1 MGIIRQH
8 LRLSNIVMPQIEEVD
23 ALALVDSGALELC
36 IPQSLADRLKLTFLE
51 DRDVIV
57 ASGEAKKVPY
67 VGGVKIEVFG
77 RRTVQS
83 ANVMGDEVLL
93 GAIPMEAMDLLIHPA
108 SLQLIPNPAHPTTPA
123 SLAKGLRPG
132 RAEEGAK

>member
-8 LRLSNIVMPQIEEVD
+8 LRLSNIAMPQIEEID

-36 IPQSLADRLKLTFLE
+36 IPQSLADRLRLTRLQ
-51 DRDVIV
+51 DRDVIL
-57 ASGEAKKVPY
+57 ASGETKKVPY
-67 VGGVKIEVFG
+67 VGGVKVEVFG
-77 RRTVQS
+77 RETTVA

-108 SLQLIPNPAHPTTPA
+108 SLQLIPNPGHPNIPA
-123 SLAKGLRPG
+123 SLAKGVRPA
-132 RAEEGAK
+132 RTDHA

>member
-8 LRLSNIVMPQIEEVD
+8 LRLSNIAMPQLEEVD

-36 IPQSLADRLKLTFLE
+36 IPQSLADRLKLTRLQ
-51 DRDVIV
+51 DREVIL
-57 ASGEAKKVPY
+57 ASGETKKVPY
-67 VGGVKIEVFG
+67 VGGVRVEVFG
-77 RRTVQS
+77 RETTVA

-108 SLQLIPNPAHPTTPA
+108 SLQLMPNPSHPKIPA
-123 SLAKGLRPG
+123 SLAKGVRPA
-132 RAEEGAK
+132 RPTNA

>member
-1 MGIIRQH
+1 MGIVRQH
-8 LRLSNIVMPQIEEVD
+8 LRLANIAMPQIEEID

-36 IPQSLADRLKLTFLE
+36 IPQALADRLKLTRLQ
-51 DRDVIV
+51 DREVIL

-77 RRTVQS
+77 RETTVA

-108 SLQLIPNPAHPTTPA
+108 SLQLMPNPAHPTIPA
-123 SLAKGLRPG
+123 SLAKGVRPARG
-132 RAEEGAK
+132 EADA

>member
-8 LRLSNIVMPQIEEVD
+8 LRLSNIAMPQLEEID

-36 IPQSLADRLKLTFLE
+36 IPQSLADRLKLTRLQ
-51 DRDVIV
+51 DRDVIL
-57 ASGEAKKVPY
+57 ASGEAKRVPY

-77 RRTVQS
+77 RETTVA

-108 SLQLIPNPAHPTTPA
+108 TLQLMPNPAHPTTPA
-123 SLAKGLRPG
+123 SLAKGVRSSSDPD
-132 RAEEGAK
+132 A